1 MGLEKCLV
9 FMSIWGY
16 EIPKGWPI
24 IEILTKQKL
33 MWNIWHVLRF
43 LSGNY
48 YSRGLKD
55 HFLASYDPIRV
66 AEKNNSSKVHV

>member
-1 MGLEKCLV
+1 
-9 FMSIWGY
+9 MSIWGY